1 MRNPFAGVSYVATDA
16 DRRAVQISLVL
27 LCHNRK
33 LFDIGY
39 SVYMAKSSKQSLSEK
54 DATQVAK
61 ALQILFA
68 TDYISKKKLYWQN
81 FLRGISFSVGSII
94 GATVGI
100 ALIIWVLSLFKT
112 VPLIGP
118 LIRSANHTI
127 QRNK

>member
-1 MRNPFAGVSYVATDA
+1 
-16 DRRAVQISLVL
+16 
-27 LCHNRK
+27 
-33 LFDIGY
+33 
-39 SVYMAKSSKQSLSEK
+39 MAKLSKQLLSEE

-68 TDYISKKKLYWQN
+68 TDYISKKRLYLQN
-81 FLRGISFSVGSII
+81 FLRGISFSVGSVI

-100 ALIIWVLSLFKT
+100 ALLIWILSLFKT

-127 QRNK
+127 QRSK